1 VFDLAWNWLCV
12 PYLACAAVL
21 LAVVVSGSLI
31 RGDHVMRLGVVG
43 AAMTTL
49 PWAICSAV
57 STCATDPEA
66 STRLLR
72 LGLGPVALIG
82 PNLLFVLLGLSGQ
95 LERFRWIARIAGAL
109 GMVLMTLCWGTDL
122 VLPGVQMIPSGIWY
136 TRSGPLTGVHVSQL
150 GLWLAVGI
158 FVIRRSTSR
167 GEKARLVR
175 LLLWLLALGA
185 VGSLDMLLVH
195 GIWGSYPV
203 AWLPA
208 LIAGCVALYMVVR
221 TDLLRPRGFDAG
233 ALIEVITL
241 LAGAVVIGVIALW
254 LEGEQPIVLAA
265 VASAAWAGALV
276 AAWTIAS
283 LRPVRVARDR
293 ALDEL
298 VSRLADI
305 EDEREIADRVKPM
318 LANLA
323 VIVRAVWK
331 TEGDVLVEISTGE
344 RWELDR
350 ACASWLVKHGQPLAP
365 SDLLTMRLGELR
377 PALEKMVKAHNA
389 SLLIPLIDRDML
401 VGLVEADHDDV
412 LREDERVLV
421 TDAARAAARALTY
434 AALAREATREGALA
448 REVEVA
454 EAMRLQLA
462 ASRDDEL
469 GAWTVAAA
477 YRTAPKTTG
486 AGWSTTLLPDGRLAL
501 LVTEARAHGVP
512 AALATSALSGAFAAA
527 TTNAPELRLDALLAS
542 LRASDDGVSRG
553 GEQVSAFVALLDSVN
568 HTIEWACVGHPGAA
582 LVGPIA
588 FDLELFPQGSGAG
601 VRASAISLNGRGQ
614 RPLPADSLLVVTSS
628 AVREP
633 DNERWATVLREH
645 SPAGARLATV
655 LLDYANKRGKSEEDF
670 LAVVVRQR
678 PNS

>member
-1 VFDLAWNWLCV
+1 MFDLAWNWLCV
-12 PYLACAAVL
+12 PYLACAVVL
-21 LAVVVSGSLI
+21 LAVIVSGALI

-49 PWAICSAV
+49 PWATCSAV
-57 STCATDPEA
+57 SACATDPDA
-66 STRLLR
+66 SARLLR

-95 LERFRWIARIAGAL
+95 LERFRWLARLAGGI
-109 GMVLMTLCWGTDL
+109 GMLLMTLCWATDWM
-122 VLPGVQMIPSGIWY
+122 LPGVQRIPSGIWY
-136 TRSGPLTGVHVSQL
+136 TRSGPLTGLHVSQL
-150 GLWLAVGI
+150 AVWLGAGI
-158 FVIRRSTSR
+158 FVIRRSTTR

-175 LLLWLLALGA
+175 LMLWLLALGA

-233 ALIEVITL
+233 VLIEVITL
-241 LAGAVVIGVIALW
+241 LVAAVVVGVITYM
-254 LEGEQPIVLAA
+254 LEGSQPLVIAA
-265 VASAAWAGALV
+265 VASIAWAGALV

-283 LRPVRVARDR
+283 FRPARVARDR

-298 VSRLADI
+298 VSRLADV
-305 EDEREIADRVKPM
+305 EDEREIADRMKPM

-323 VIVRAVWK
+323 VIVRAVWR
-331 TEGDVLVEISTGE
+331 TEGDVLVEITTGE
-344 RWELDR
+344 RWALDR
-350 ACASWLVKHGQPLAP
+350 ACTSWLVKHGQPLAP

-377 PALEKMVKAHNA
+377 PALQDMVKAHHA
-389 SLLIPLIDRDML
+389 SLLVPLIDRDEL
-401 VGLVEADHDDV
+401 VGLVEADRDEV
-412 LREDERVLV
+412 LREDERRLV

-462 ASRDDEL
+462 TSRDDEL

-477 YRTAPKTTG
+477 YRTALKTTG

-501 LVTEARAHGVP
+501 LVTEARVQGVP

-527 TTNAPELRLDALLAS
+527 TTHAPELRLDQLLAS
-542 LRASDDGVSRG
+542 LRASDDGVTRG
-553 GEQVSAFVALLDSVN
+553 GEQVAAFVALLDPTN
-568 HTIEWACVGHPGAA
+568 HTIEWACAGHPGGA
-582 LVGPIA
+582 LVGPVA
-588 FDLELFPQGSGAG
+588 FDLEAFPQGSSAG
-601 VRASAISLNGRGQ
+601 VRAQATTLRGRGQ
-614 RPLPADSLLVVTSS
+614 APLLADALLVVTST

-633 DNERWATVLREH
+633 NDDRWATVLREH
-645 SPAGARLATV
+645 APAGARLATV
-655 LLDYANKRGKSEEDF
+655 LLDDAMKRGKADEDF

-678 PNS
+678 PVG